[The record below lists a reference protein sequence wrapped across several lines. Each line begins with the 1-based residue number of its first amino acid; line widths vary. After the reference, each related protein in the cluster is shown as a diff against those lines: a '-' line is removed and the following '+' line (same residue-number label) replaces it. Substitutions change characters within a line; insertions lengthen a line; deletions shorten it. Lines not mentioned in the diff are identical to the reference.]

1 MVVRIERGG
10 AVVRGHEEILGGVVL
25 GVWSTR
31 QKRGWSGLSAVV
43 RIERGG
49 AAVRGE
55 RGCRGWSWK
64 GRRGASGR
72 GGARGGG
79 GRAEGGRR
87 RWCSVDRGSAVS
99 IGTTRGE
106 AEAGHE

>member
-49 AAVRGE
+49 AAVRG
-55 RGCRGWSWK
+55 
-64 GRRGASGR
+64 
-72 GGARGGG
+72 
-79 GRAEGGRR
+79 
-87 RWCSVDRGSAVS
+87 
-99 IGTTRGE
+99 
-106 AEAGHE
+106 